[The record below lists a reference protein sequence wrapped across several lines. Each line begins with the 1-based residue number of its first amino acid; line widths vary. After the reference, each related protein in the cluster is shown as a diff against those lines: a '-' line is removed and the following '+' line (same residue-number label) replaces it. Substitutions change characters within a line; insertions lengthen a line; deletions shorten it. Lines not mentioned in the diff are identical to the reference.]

1 MLPSPRLIFSSL
13 WESWH
18 AFAPLLLPD
27 ALLPLLSTELNVL
40 SYELKTQ
47 MCDFGKYRQSGFVGS
62 CTLGLPRRPAAPDA
76 DVLRGMQLLCNTAF
90 FSGVGYQTARGMGQA
105 RRLSHA

>member
-1 MLPSPRLIFSSL
+1 MLRY
-13 WESWH
+13 
-18 AFAPLLLPD
+18 A
-27 ALLPLLSTELNVL
+27 
-40 SYELKTQ
+40 LKTQ
-47 MCDFGKYRQSGFVGS
+47 MFDFGRYRQSGFVGS
-62 CTLGLPRRPAAPDA
+62 CTLGLPRRPAALDA